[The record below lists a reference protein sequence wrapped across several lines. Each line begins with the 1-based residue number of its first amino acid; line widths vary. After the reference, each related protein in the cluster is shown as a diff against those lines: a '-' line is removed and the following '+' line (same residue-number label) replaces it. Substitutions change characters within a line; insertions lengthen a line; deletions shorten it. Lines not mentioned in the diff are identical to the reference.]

1 MASLSR
7 RYTTALDELPLRI
20 LSEFDEQPG
29 LRLTLA
35 QVRRLWD
42 ASEVECLEAL
52 TYLVRSGLLG
62 RDPAGQYCLPGDK
75 ERVLWIS
82 S

>member
-1 MASLSR
+1 MAFLSR

-29 LRLTLA
+29 LRLTFA

-42 ASEVECLEAL
+42 APETDCVEAL
-52 TYLVRSGLLG
+52 TYLVRSRLLQ
-62 RDPAGQYCLPGDK
+62 RDPAGQYCLPGQK
-75 ERVLWIS
+75 ERTPWIS